1 MIKEIAV
8 DYEGKIDVK
17 FRVWDGQNF
26 IMGRRFGKKNRKDTW
41 RITSLPKAWGTA
53 FTSIKNSEAISEF

>member
-8 DYEGKIDVK
+8 DYEGKTDVK

-26 IMGRRFGKKNRKDTW
+26 IMGRRFKKKTEKTHGELLLCLKLRG
-41 RITSLPKAWGTA
+41 LHLLA
-53 FTSIKNSEAISEF
+53 

>member
-41 RITSLPKAWGTA
+41 RITSLPKA
-53 FTSIKNSEAISEF
+53 

>member
-8 DYEGKIDVK
+8 NYEEKIDVK

-26 IMGRRFGKKNRKDTW
+26 IPNYGKKV
-41 RITSLPKAWGTA
+41 
-53 FTSIKNSEAISEF
+53 

>member
-8 DYEGKIDVK
+8 NYEEKIDVK

-26 IMGRRFGKKNRKDTW
+26 IPNYGKKVWKKKKKRKDTW
-41 RITSLPKAWGTA
+41 RITSLPTA
-53 FTSIKNSEAISEF
+53 